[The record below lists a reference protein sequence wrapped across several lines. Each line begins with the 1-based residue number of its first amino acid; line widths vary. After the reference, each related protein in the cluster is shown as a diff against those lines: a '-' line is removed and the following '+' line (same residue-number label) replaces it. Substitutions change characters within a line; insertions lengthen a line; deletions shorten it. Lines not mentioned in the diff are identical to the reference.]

1 MKKEKE
7 MFSNIIGYDDV
18 KITLKRVIDILNNQD
33 KYKRLGSKIP
43 HGLFLY
49 GNPGTGKTT
58 ISKEFLD
65 NCNRKSFIIRKNKSD
80 KEFVNYLNKIFM
92 EAKESEPSI
101 ILLDDLDKFS
111 ENDNK
116 NNNMEYVVVQSLIDE
131 IQDEEVF
138 IIATANDRNLLPSSL
153 LRSGRF
159 DIQLEIKEPT
169 NEDSFQIIRYY
180 LSNRKLSLD
189 VNIKHISYILNGS
202 SCADLEKVCNQAG
215 LYAGFKDKT
224 EIHMEDL
231 LRASLEFAY
240 HTNIEDLNQ
249 EDPYTINVAYH
260 EAGHALI
267 GELLE
272 TNSVQFITT
281 IKTNSRA
288 RGMTKYR
295 KNDHFFDDINFMK
308 NKIKILL
315 AGKAAMEV
323 VFHVSDTGCN
333 SDLHGVYDIARSFVD
348 NYCMFG
354 FDSWIYNYNETSEK
368 TKQNKDER
376 ASELIASYYHEVK
389 ELLIQNRQTLDFLA
403 KKLCEKKILFQDEIQ
418 EILRG
423 IL

>member
-131 IQDEEVF
+131 IQDEDVF

-169 NEDSFQIIRYY
+169 DEDSFQIIRYY

-308 NKIKILL
+308 NKIKI
-315 AGKAAMEV
+315 
-323 VFHVSDTGCN
+323 
-333 SDLHGVYDIARSFVD
+333 
-348 NYCMFG
+348 
-354 FDSWIYNYNETSEK
+354 
-368 TKQNKDER
+368 
-376 ASELIASYYHEVK
+376 
-389 ELLIQNRQTLDFLA
+389 
-403 KKLCEKKILFQDEIQ
+403 
-418 EILRG
+418 
-423 IL
+423 